1 MESTHIKFDKKGE
14 TPLDDISG
22 LIPKVT
28 TREELDA
35 VEAENISDAIFKYL
49 IEVESKDICFDE
61 PFLRQV
67 HKDMLCD
74 VWKWAGEYRT
84 TATSIG
90 VDANQI
96 RQKLYHLLDDLKFW
110 TENWDYKDTATRLHS
125 ELVKIH
131 PFPNGNGRWGR
142 LVTDIWLKVQGKE
155 TSQWG
160 EGDLVAANGVREA
173 YIQSLKEAD
182 KGNYTPLKEFI
193 FPKFRGQVTTDNF

>member
-1 MESTHIKFDKKGE
+1 MANPGIKFDKKGE

-22 LIPKVT
+22 LIPKIT
-28 TREELDA
+28 TRAELDD

-49 IEVESKDICFDE
+49 VELEIEDIRFDE

-74 VWKWAGEYRT
+74 VWKWAGTYRT

-96 RQKLYHLLDDLKFW
+96 LHKLYHLLDDLKFW
-110 TENWDYKDTATRLHS
+110 TENWDYKETATRLHS
-125 ELVKIH
+125 ELVRIH

-142 LVTDIWLKVQGKE
+142 LVTDMWLRVHEKE

-160 EGDLVAANGVREA
+160 KGDIVAANGVRDEYIRSLQEA
-173 YIQSLKEAD
+173 ER
-182 KGNYTPLKEFI
+182 GNYEPLKQFI
-193 FPKFRGQVTTDNF
+193 FPEEYSE